1 MPSPTI
7 ATFLPASCSFLT
19 SSALS
24 SGNTSLNTLSIP
36 TCLAIALAV
45 RLLSPVI
52 MITSTPRLLS
62 SLTAFILF
70 SLSVSAT
77 AIIPA
82 SSPST
87 ERYIGV
93 FLRLLNDRIL
103 FPCLINQS
111 FALASVYGFQCTYLC
126 PQFQLEFRVQESLQN
141 DLV

>member
-93 FLRLLNDRIL
+93 FPSSAKRSDSFSMLDKSIFCSSISLRFPMYISLPSISIRI
-103 FPCLINQS
+103 PCPGI
-111 FALASVYGFQCTYLC
+111 ASK
-126 PQFQLEFRVQESLQN
+126 
-141 DLV
+141 